1 MRGVGMKK
9 LVALFFAVS
18 LCIWLVPAKQTV
30 QAAQKKSYA
39 HSSTYTTND
48 DSATDDCA
56 TRMRMYDSEFKAIVS
71 DEETRSVPNGPL
83 KITAEH
89 NGGIQVTGWDG
100 ADFSI
105 KLCKQ
110 VAANDDG
117 RARQI
122 LAATHLEVSSST
134 VNVRS
139 VDSDDDHSLG
149 TLIMVKAPRNATL
162 SLTVHNGGVSLN
174 GFTGTADAHAQ
185 NGGISL
191 KHSGGTITAEAQ
203 NGGISLKDC
212 SGDVTLNVQNGGLSI
227 SVPERWEGKGLEA
240 HTHNGGLSID
250 VPKNLQTG
258 VELVGSEHTSI
269 ICKDDVC
276 GNAERTWD
284 NGHKILRFGPGGGK
298 IRATTVNGGVVVQSK
313 ERARA
318 EL

>member
-1 MRGVGMKK
+1 MKK
-9 LVALFFAVS
+9 LVALFLAVP
-18 LCIWLVPAKQTV
+18 LCIWLVQANQTV
-30 QAAQKKSYA
+30 QAAQKSSHS
-39 HSSTYTTND
+39 HSSNLTMND
-48 DSATDDCA
+48 DPSTDDCA
-56 TRMRMYDSEFKAIVS
+56 AHMRMYNDDFKATAR
-71 DEETRSVPNGPL
+71 DEETRSVPNSPL

-110 VAANDDG
+110 VAANDEA
-117 RARQI
+117 RARQV

-134 VNVRS
+134 VTVRS

-149 TLIMVKAPRNATL
+149 TLIIVKAPRNATL
-162 SLTVHNGGVSLN
+162 SLSVHNGGVSLN

-191 KHSGGTITAEAQ
+191 KHSSGTITAEAQ

-212 SGDVTLNVQNGGLSI
+212 GGDVTLNVQNGGLSI

-240 HTHNGGLSID
+240 NTHNGGLSID

-258 VELVGSEHTSI
+258 VEVVGSEHTSI

-276 GNAERTWD
+276 GSAERTWD
-284 NGHKILRFGPGGGK
+284 NGHKILRFGPAGGQIK
-298 IRATTVNGGVVVQSK
+298 ATTVNGGVVVQSK